1 MTCLDKFMLNAYL
14 EDSLPLR
21 MKQEVQRHLDTCSW
35 CQSKFEQYLD
45 ELDTSDD
52 AAEDVWQ
59 TEATIQ
65 NVMDK
70 LPAYPMNV
78 LKLKPI
84 QKQPVQINWKK
95 RSVDIVKK
103 TTIAV
108 AGLAMVVT
116 FGTAVSPTFANYMNG
131 IYASI
136 NPSEITIT
144 KGPYDAKQVVDLFDK
159 KQTDLGV
166 KKAAEYGFVQPLG
179 MKVTDQG
186 LTMEISAVVADPS
199 RILVLGSVTD
209 KSGKK
214 IPSFWNDQFTIISG
228 SNVHEF
234 REIRL
239 KDKNGKVI
247 TRLDDKTRETV
258 SWLPLPN
265 GENFQYGG
273 SMDAY
278 FDEANPMP
286 DELILEMRV
295 KRLTDTKGTWSFDI
309 PIDMRPG
316 KAAMKTVAL
325 NKQLDTPTGTT
336 VELKQARFTPTGTE
350 LEFLTSKPDEK
361 LAGIRYELVDET
373 GTVVGKWD
381 DLMSFEDMDHN
392 LILIGQ
398 SNGAGLDF
406 KTKKPNTSW
415 YHTYMPLDPAK
426 KLTLKLDAVYIT
438 EKSTFEAKLPFA
450 ELEKKPITVK
460 SDGNEFTFKSVKK
473 NTNDMD
479 NLYYL
484 IEVEGK
490 LANDMLG
497 MQDYWD
503 VSTDK
508 DKDKDDD
515 GGRGIFT
522 FDQKVKEGSALK
534 FTGKLKV
541 WSESPDVT
549 EMTVSFD
556 EMYKEHKVNWEV
568 PIKGEK
574 K

>member
-1 MTCLDKFMLNAYL
+1 MTCLDTFMLNAYL
-14 EDSLPLR
+14 EDTLPLR

-52 AAEDVWQ
+52 EGEDVWQ

-116 FGTAVSPTFANYMNG
+116 FGTAVSPTFANYMSG

-136 NPSEITIT
+136 NPSEVTVT
-144 KGPYDAKQVVDLFDK
+144 KGPYNAKQVVNLFDK
-159 KQTDLGV
+159 KQTDIGV
-166 KKAAEYGFVQPLG
+166 KKAAEYGFVQPLD

-186 LTMEISAVVADPS
+186 LTMAISAVVADPL
-199 RILVLGSVTD
+199 RIMVLGSVTD
-209 KSGKK
+209 SSGKK
-214 IPSFWNDQFTIISG
+214 IQSFWKDQFTIIS
-228 SNVHEF
+228 SDNVKDF
-234 REIRL
+234 REVRL

-247 TRLDDKTRETV
+247 MRLDDNQRET
-258 SWLPLPN
+258 LPWPPVPN
-265 GENFQYGG
+265 GENFAYGG
-273 SMDAY
+273 QLSGF

-295 KRLTDTKGTWSFDI
+295 KRLTDTKGTWNFDI
-309 PIDMRPG
+309 PIDMRPA

-325 NKQLDTPTGTT
+325 NKELETPTGAT
-336 VELKQARFTPTGTE
+336 VELKEARFAPTATQ
-350 LEFLTSKPDEK
+350 LEFSNSNPNEK
-361 LAGIRYELVDET
+361 VVEGFRYELVDEK

-381 DLMSFEDMDHN
+381 DMIEPDERDHN
-392 LILIGQ
+392 LSILGM
-398 SNGAGLDF
+398 SHGASVNF
-406 KTKKPNTSW
+406 TEKWQPSTSFV
-415 YHTYMPLDPAK
+415 HTYMPLDPAK
-426 KLTLKLDAVYIT
+426 NLTMKLDAVYT
-438 EKSTFEAKLPFA
+438 AEKVSSQTKLSFA
-450 ELEKKPITVK
+450 ELEKNPKKVNVAGNQITFQSMEMEDDDEYTSFNIPLEAILAKDIVGLPERWTVK
-460 SDGNEFTFKSVKK
+460 DENGNDAALVWLRVNKK
-473 NTNDMD
+473 ENQNGTIK
-479 NLYYL
+479 L
-484 IEVEGK
+484 EGK
-490 LANDMLG
+490 L
-497 MQDYWD
+497 D
-503 VSTDK
+503 VLFEKK
-508 DKDKDDD
+508 D
-515 GGRGIFT
+515 
-522 FDQKVKEGSALK
+522 VKEISVVLDH
-534 FTGKLKV
+534 V
-541 WSESPDVT
+541 I
-549 EMTVSFD
+549 
-556 EMYKEHKVNWEV
+556 KENKVNWEV

>member
-14 EDSLPLR
+14 EDKLPTR
-21 MKQEVQRHLDTCSW
+21 VKQEVQRHMDTCSW

-45 ELDTSDD
+45 ELDTSDGT
-52 AAEDVWQ
+52 AADVWQ
-59 TEATIQ
+59 TEETIQ

-70 LPAYPMNV
+70 LPTYPMNV

-84 QKQPVQINWKK
+84 QQQPVQMNWKK

-103 TTIAV
+103 ATIAV

-116 FGTAVSPTFANYMNG
+116 FGTAVSPTFASYMNG

-136 NPSEITIT
+136 NPSEITVT
-144 KGPYDAKQVVDLFDK
+144 KGPYNAKQVVDLFDK

-166 KKAAEYGFVQPLG
+166 KKAAENGFVQPLG

-214 IPSFWNDQFTIISG
+214 IPSFWQDQFSIISG

-234 REIRL
+234 REVRL

-258 SWLPLPN
+258 PWLPLPN

-316 KAAMKTVAL
+316 KAAMKTVAV

-350 LEFLTSKPDEK
+350 LEFSTSKPDEK
-361 LAGIRYELVDET
+361 LAGIRYELVDEA

-381 DLMSFEDMDHN
+381 DLRSPDETDHN
-392 LILIGQ
+392 LVVIGQ
-398 SNGAGLDF
+398 SNGAGINF
-406 KTKKPNTSW
+406 ATKEPKTSW
-415 YHTYMPLDPAK
+415 FHMYMPLDPAK
-426 KLTLKLDAVYIT
+426 SLTLKLDAVYTT
-438 EKSTFEAKLPFA
+438 EKSTFEAKLPLA

-473 NTNDMD
+473 ETEEDGE
-479 NLYYL
+479 LVYI
-484 IEVEGK
+484 IEAEGK
-490 LANDMLG
+490 LANDIIAT
-497 MQDYWD
+497 QFYWD
-503 VSTDK
+503 VTPDK
-508 DKDKDDD
+508 GEID
-515 GGRGIFT
+515 RGIFI
-522 FDQKVKEGSALK
+522 FDQKVKEGSTLE
-534 FTGKLKV
+534 FTGELKI
-541 WSESPDVT
+541 WSDSPEVDVK

-556 EMYKEHKVNWEV
+556 SMSKEHKVNWEV